1 MHDGKKRF
9 QSSLLIQRLPLMLSR
24 SMTAP
29 FMSAMFTNTSHRANS
44 PIATTRN
51 SRPSI
56 SSGLLNT
63 YRGTP
68 LWLSMPI
75 VAIARPNSVANNA
88 FTRERPARL
97 VTTVSPA
104 NIREKNSGG
113 PNFSA
118 IPATQGPNSISISVA
133 KVPAMNEPIAAAA
146 SA

>member
-9 QSSLLIQRLPLMLSR
+9 QSSLLIQRLPLMVSL

-29 FMSAMFTNTSHRANS
+29 FMSAMFTNTSQRANN

-56 SSGLLNT
+56 SSGLSNT
-63 YRGTP
+63 NRGTP
-68 LWLSMPI
+68 LWLSIPI
-75 VAIARPNSVANNA
+75 VAIAKPNSVANNA
-88 FTRERPARL
+88 LSSDLPARL

-113 PNFSA
+113 PKFRA
-118 IPATQGPNSISISVA
+118 IPATQGPKSISMRVA

>member
-1 MHDGKKRF
+1 
-9 QSSLLIQRLPLMLSR
+9 MLSL

-29 FMSAMFTNTSHRANS
+29 FRSAMFTNTSHKANS

-56 SSGLLNT
+56 SSGLLKTN
-63 YRGTP
+63 RGTP
-68 LWLSMPI
+68 LWLSIPI

-88 FTRERPARL
+88 LTRERPARL

-113 PNFSA
+113 PKFRA
-118 IPATQGPNSISISVA
+118 IPATQGPNSISMRVA